1 MIESKKSNRNWLDFF
16 NVEKIK
22 KPRSKSNSW
31 GLCLF
36 GMALDTGC
44 LGYSYL
50 CTTQYTY
57 NKMALKVKRIL

>member
-1 MIESKKSNRNWLDFF
+1 MGEKLVFYDSIIEPRKSNQLRLDFF

-31 GLCLF
+31 GLCFF

-44 LGYSYL
+44 LGYS
-50 CTTQYTY
+50 
-57 NKMALKVKRIL
+57 

>member
-1 MIESKKSNRNWLDFF
+1 MGERFESCDKMIVFKKSNQLRLDFF

-31 GLCLF
+31 GLCFF

-44 LGYSYL
+44 LGYS
-50 CTTQYTY
+50 
-57 NKMALKVKRIL
+57 